1 MDNTKNENKDKKL
14 FLASYFSGV
23 AGLFPDFA
31 GNDCTGKKVVFI
43 PTASIP
49 EKITFY
55 VGADKKALVK
65 LGLIVD
71 ELEVSSA
78 SPDETADNI
87 AGADYVFVSGGN
99 TFFLLQ
105 ELKRTEADKLIIE
118 HINRGKLYRSRRRL
132 HDCLEGHR
140 VCEIYGQADRC
151 SGFAGR
157 LHRTVHC

>member
-1 MDNTKNENKDKKL
+1 MDNTKSESKDKKL

-31 GNDCTGKKVVFI
+31 GNDCAGKKVVFI

-65 LGLIVD
+65 LGLTVD

-78 SPDETADNI
+78 SSDETADKI
-87 AGADYVFVSGGN
+87 AGADYVFCIGWKYILSVAGV
-99 TFFLLQ
+99 
-105 ELKRTEADKLIIE
+105 EA
-118 HINRGKLYRSRRRL
+118 YRSGQAHYRAYQQGKTLHRSLRRL

-140 VCEIYGQADRC
+140 ICEIYG
-151 SGFAGR
+151 
-157 LHRTVHC
+157 